1 MASPDPNCTCYY
13 DDYGNYRDP
22 KEDCPS
28 HGQCT
33 CPVEESVGHQGQVL
47 KYPGRR
53 DEQCPQH
60 GKKCPNCNKTV
71 CPEGCAAAGDP
82 PRWVS
87 SYDPPPDH
95 YAGDGGLDPWK
106 YIEAHGLDYWA
117 GNVIKYV
124 TRAGRKEIATVEEDL
139 IKARNFLNYMIE
151 RERRESPR

>member
-28 HGQCT
+28 HGQDK
-33 CPVEESVGHQGQVL
+33 E
-47 KYPGRR
+47 RR
-53 DEQCPQH
+53 RVALGCKHPDDEPCFGTGPDPFKVRH
-60 GKKCPNCNKTV
+60 
-71 CPEGCAAAGDP
+71 DP
-82 PRWVS
+82 PAQEQPPAP
-87 SYDPPPDH
+87 SYDPPPEH
-95 YAGDGGLDPWK
+95 YRGDGGLDPWR

-151 RERRESPR
+151 REQKGK